1 VLNEKSDRLKEKSR
15 MSQRLPADQWLL
27 SSVRFA
33 AAVTVSGRQND
44 GIKQKVNKAMIE
56 EARGRIAT
64 MAT

>member
-1 VLNEKSDRLKEKSR
+1 MKNQAASRKNQGRLKDC
-15 MSQRLPADQWLL
+15 LADQWLL

-33 AAVTVSGRQND
+33 AAATVSGRQNVA
-44 GIKQKVNKAMIE
+44 IEHKVNKAMIE

>member
-1 VLNEKSDRLKEKSR
+1 MKNQAVSRKNQGYLKDC
-15 MSQRLPADQWLL
+15 PADQWLL

-44 GIKQKVNKAMIE
+44 GMKHKVNKAMIE

>member
-1 VLNEKSDRLKEKSR
+1 MKNQALPRKNQGCLKDC
-15 MSQRLPADQWLL
+15 PADQWLL

-33 AAVTVSGRQND
+33 AMTVSGRQNG
-44 GIKQKVNKAMIE
+44 GIKHKGNKAMIE